1 MLVQL
6 PPRITRLRP
15 PVTNGSVTE
24 PGAYNAYQLVGKKDT
39 VAQLYVGFGLEALDA
54 PFKMQPPPPFQYEPA
69 ELEEQLDT
77 PLDEEN
83 AAFVKLAMAALAEE
97 AAAMPDPAE

>member
-1 MLVQL
+1 
-6 PPRITRLRP
+6 
-15 PVTNGSVTE
+15 
-24 PGAYNAYQLVGKKDT
+24 
-39 VAQLYVGFGLEALDA
+39 
-54 PFKMQPPPPFQYEPA
+54 MQPPPPFQYEPT